1 MRGDE
6 GGGVIIEIRR
16 KRDYLRSLFPTYLM
30 ILFFKV
36 FVLGCGG
43 LSLSEEVEAGSP
55 GTLRLFQSS
64 VDIRNILQNKI
75 ICILQCVRMIGKTIV
90 ETSFIRAYMIASIR
104 DRIIIPNRIKAL

>member
-1 MRGDE
+1 MKRG
-6 GGGVIIEIRR
+6 IIEICWE
-16 KRDYLRSLFPTYLM
+16 RDYLRSLFSTYLM

-43 LSLSEEVEAGSP
+43 LSLSAEVEAGSP

-90 ETSFIRAYMIASIR
+90 ETSFIRAYMIAGIR